1 MSRNIVLAAA
11 AGFALAGCATT
22 KAPTDVISEGHK
34 TEPLKPIATDA
45 TAREL
50 KPASAAKPPAEAS
63 ATSAKATKKN
73 TGKPKIDKTARAAV
87 EREELL
93 TQMTFWAGEYAAFPD
108 DFEAAEKF
116 AEVLRKAGRADRAVE
131 VAGGA
136 LERAP
141 GNIGLT
147 RTYGLA
153 LLASGR
159 SAEALRPLATL
170 SQLDPTDWRA
180 LSALGVALDEQGRY
194 EEARRAYKEALAIKA
209 DEPSVLTNMG
219 VSYLLGGDAVTA
231 EKLLRQASALPTAPA
246 EARQNLAL
254 AVGLQGRFEEA
265 EQLQKVDLPPAL
277 VANNMAYLRGLITDD
292 RRWGDTRKIS
302 QQ

>member
-22 KAPTDVISEGHK
+22 KAPTDVIAKGHNA
-34 TEPLKPIATDA
+34 EPLKPIATDPTSRKPVGEFPA
-45 TAREL
+45 TPV
-50 KPASAAKPPAEAS
+50 KASK
-63 ATSAKATKKN
+63 KAG
-73 TGKPKIDKTARAAV
+73 GKPKIDRTARVEV
-87 EREELL
+87 ERQELL

-108 DFEAAEKF
+108 DLEAALKF
-116 AEVLRKAGRADRAVE
+116 SEVLRKAGRVDRALD
-131 VAGGA
+131 VAKGA
-136 LERAP
+136 LDRAP
-141 GNIGLT
+141 GNADLL
-147 RTYGLA
+147 RAYGLS
-153 LLASGR
+153 LLSSGH
-159 SAEALRPLATL
+159 SADAIRPLATL
-170 SQLDPTDWRA
+170 AQLDPADWRA
-180 LSALGVALDEQGRY
+180 RSALGVALDEQGRY

-231 EKLLRQASALPTAPA
+231 EKLLRQASALPSAPA

-292 RRWGDTRKIS
+292 RRWGDTRKTS
-302 QQ
+302 RQ